1 MILNTSVD
9 WARWGEKT
17 VAATL
22 IRHFW
27 TPDLIIHDL
36 VQFKKPEVLKEVA
49 ALEIK
54 EDLKVYYKI
63 RWEVG
68 GEKNVKFGCGEAIV
82 MAYEWELELLRR
94 V

>member
-1 MILNTSVD
+1 MQQISIRLSYKLLWAEPRMVLNSSIPWDLVH
-9 WARWGEKT
+9 EKT

-22 IRHFW
+22 IKHFW

-54 EDLKVYYKI
+54 KEGRVYYKI
-63 RWEVG
+63 R
-68 GEKNVKFGCGEAIV
+68 
-82 MAYEWELELLRR
+82 
-94 V
+94 

>member
-1 MILNTSVD
+1 MILNTSID

-63 RWEVG
+63 RHVG
-68 GEKNVKFGCGEAIV
+68 GMWSILGLKKALDCTEIIIYRIKASK
-82 MAYEWELELLRR
+82 
-94 V
+94 